1 MTVSR
6 LLGTIPQ
13 LRDQA
18 LQSSGGE
25 TVPVDV
31 LVEATLAV
39 EGHVF
44 DGPVRTVLVPLGPKG
59 CEWSPSGQQNSI
71 PFVFKARSLI
81 CSLPLA
87 CLCSMMYVMLQG
99 AGGGR

>member
-1 MTVSR
+1 MQIHVAVSR
-6 LLGTIPQ
+6 LIGTIPQ

-44 DGPVRTVLVPLGPKG
+44 DGPVRSVLVPLGHKG
-59 CEWSPSGQQNSI
+59 CEWSASEQQNVI
-71 PFVFKARSLI
+71 PFIFKVCVER
-81 CSLPLA
+81 
-87 CLCSMMYVMLQG
+87 
-99 AGGGR
+99 